1 MSRDWEAT
9 LRSWATRASDAE
21 DDKRQRTER
30 AIRDALNDVTAI
42 RDRPID
48 VYAKGSYA
56 NNTNIRLDSDVD
68 VAVEYT
74 GFLYYDLA
82 FDLADETAESAGIT
96 RSDDP
101 YGPSELKDDV
111 ERALVVAFGRAAVTR
126 NNKAITLREQT
137 NRLAADVVP
146 CFSYRRYSSRSPSG
160 ALQGPRGTKL
170 FPDTGAS
177 IVNFPQQQLDNGTAK
192 NNATAR
198 RYKRM
203 VRCLK
208 NLENELCE
216 NGLIKEA
223 PGYFAECLV
232 FNVPNDRFNHTTY
245 VADMRAVLAHL
256 FNSTL
261 REEDCRGFAEV
272 NDLKWLFRGN
282 PRLTWQDAHR
292 LVDAGWDYMG
302 LE

>member
-1 MSRDWEAT
+1 MARDWEAT
-9 LRSWATRASDAE
+9 LRTWAQRASNAE

-30 AIRDALNDVTAI
+30 AITTALNAI
-42 RDRPID
+42 SDIRPRPIH

-74 GFLYYDLA
+74 GVQYYD
-82 FDLADETAESAGIT
+82 FEHDLAGMTGAEAGFTAAT
-96 RSDDP
+96 DA
-101 YGPSELKDDV
+101 YGPEQFKNDV
-111 ERALVVAFGRAAVTR
+111 ERALVSGFGKAAVTR
-126 NNKAITLREQT
+126 GNKAINLREQT

-146 CFSYRRYSSRSPSG
+146 CYTYRRYYRRSS
-160 ALQGPRGTKL
+160 QGGLLSHKGTQL
-170 FPDTGAS
+170 FPDRGFR
-177 IVNFPQQQLDNGTAK
+177 IVNWPQQQLDQGTAK
-192 NNATAR
+192 NNATSR
-198 RYKRM
+198 RYKRI

-216 NGLIKEA
+216 KGLIKEA

-232 FNVPNDRFNHTTY
+232 YNVPNEYFNHTTY
-245 VADMRAVLAHL
+245 LADMRAVLAHL
-256 FNSTL
+256 FNSTI
-261 REEDCRGFAEV
+261 RQEDCADFVEV
-272 NDLKWLFRGN
+272 NGLKWLFRSS

-292 LVDAGWDYMG
+292 LVAAGWDYMG

>member
-9 LRSWATRASDAE
+9 LRAWAHRASDAE
-21 DDKRQRTER
+21 DDKRKRTER
-30 AIRDALNDVTAI
+30 AITEALNAI
-42 RDRPID
+42 GDIRHLPIN

-74 GFLYYDLA
+74 GFAYYDLM
-82 FDLADETAESAGIT
+82 FDLADESAESLGIT
-96 RSDDP
+96 ASDDP
-101 YGPSELKDDV
+101 YGPAELKNDV
-111 ERALVVAFGRAAVTR
+111 ERALVSAFGRAAVTR
-126 NNKAITLREQT
+126 NNKAITVREQT
-137 NRLAADVVP
+137 NRLSADVVP
-146 CFSYRRYSSRSPSG
+146 CFSYCRYSGRSAYGGLRSEK
-160 ALQGPRGTKL
+160 GTKL
-170 FPDTGAS
+170 FPDRGGS
-177 IVNFPQQQLDNGTAK
+177 IVNWPKQQLTNGTAK
-192 NNATAR
+192 NDATSR

-232 FNVPNDRFNHTTY
+232 YNVPNEYFGRSTY
-245 VADMRAVLAHL
+245 LADMRGVLAYL
-256 FNSTL
+256 FNSTQ
-261 REEDCRGFAEV
+261 RQEACWDFAEA
-272 NDLKWLFRGN
+272 NDLKWLFRGT

-302 LE
+302 LT